1 MLQVNCATVTTTTTL
16 SAVFLLFV
24 RNLVKCFLSGIVYEE
39 PMHSCTVRTKAHC
52 VYIVAAENSCSFL

>member
-39 PMHSCTVRTKAHC
+39 PMHSCTVIELKH
-52 VYIVAAENSCSFL
+52 IVCTL

>member
-1 MLQVNCATVTTTTTL
+1 MLQVNCATVTTTTL

-39 PMHSCTVRTKAHC
+39 PMHSCTVIELKH
-52 VYIVAAENSCSFL
+52 IVCTL